1 MQQIMLYTAAV
12 VQHSHGFNLMV
23 KTEKNIF

>member
-12 VQHSHGFNLMV
+12 VQHSHGFNLV
-23 KTEKNIF
+23 QKAEKNII